1 MKNIEKNDDAY
12 LTIGE
17 VAKKLDL
24 IDKKT
29 GSLQSH
35 TIRYWETQFKQIKP
49 KIKAGN
55 RRYYNAENIKTLNF
69 VKFLLKEKG
78 LTIMGVKK
86 ILNNQKAISIDDT
99 LNFSVYKSDLKTTN
113 VIKNK
118 IKNISKIIKEIKK
131 IKDG

>member
-1 MKNIEKNDDAY
+1 MSNINKDENAY

-24 IDKKT
+24 VDKKT
-29 GSLQSH
+29 GSLQTH

-49 KIKAGN
+49 TVKAGK
-55 RRYYNAENIKTLNF
+55 RRYYSAENIRVL
-69 VKFLLKEKG
+69 KFIKVLLKEKG
-78 LTIMGVKK
+78 HTILGVKK
-86 ILNNQKAISIDDT
+86 ILNNPKAISIDDT
-99 LNFSVYKSDLKTTN
+99 LNFGVYKSGFKTTN

-118 IKNISKIIKEIKK
+118 IKNISKIIKELKK

>member
-35 TIRYWETQFKQIKP
+35 TIRYWETQFKKIKP